1 MLSEAIKPSQQA
13 KRKAFSKYKIEGWE
27 NSKLTGIFYSIQRR
41 LGLIDE
47 VIEELVG
54 VSSLVLD
61 RSACPLIVCR
71 VLISYRVGFPPPI
84 FIGGLSGGTGTPHI
98 FKAFKR
104 IFQLPTTSR
113 SASNPHFKHFKTLC
127 PFGLNFP
134 PHTGHREE
142 VKAGLTKTTLTFF
155 F

>member
-84 FIGGLSGGTGTPHI
+84 FIGGLSGGRGLPTSSRLSNEYSNSQPHHGRLQTHTLSISKPCAHSGLIFPHI
-98 FKAFKR
+98 
-104 IFQLPTTSR
+104 P
-113 SASNPHFKHFKTLC
+113 
-127 PFGLNFP
+127 G
-134 PHTGHREE
+134 TGR
-142 VKAGLTKTTLTFF
+142 K
-155 F
+155 